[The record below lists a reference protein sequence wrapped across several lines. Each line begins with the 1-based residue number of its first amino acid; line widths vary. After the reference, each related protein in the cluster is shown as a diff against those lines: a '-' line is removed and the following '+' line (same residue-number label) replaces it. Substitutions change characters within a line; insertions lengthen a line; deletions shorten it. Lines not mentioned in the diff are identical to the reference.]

1 MTHDEAIDKSMEYMY
16 LVGQAFL
23 NSNDEKETV
32 KAVVAWEEGEDD
44 WQPHVCF
51 YNWASSHQG
60 QMSHMRV
67 EDFLNRYQLIEGERQ

>member
-1 MTHDEAIDKSMEYMY
+1 MTHDEAIDKSKDFLY

-23 NSNDEKETV
+23 NSNDEKETI
-32 KAVVAWEEGEDD
+32 KAVVAWEEADGD

-51 YNWASSHQG
+51 FNWASSHQG

-67 EDFLNRYQLIEGERQ
+67 DDFLARYQLIEG